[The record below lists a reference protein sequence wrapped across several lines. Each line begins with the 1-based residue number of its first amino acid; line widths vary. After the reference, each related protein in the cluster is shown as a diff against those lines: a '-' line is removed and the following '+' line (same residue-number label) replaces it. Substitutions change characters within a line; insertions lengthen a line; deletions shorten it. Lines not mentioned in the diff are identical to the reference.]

1 MEQLGGG
8 RVCACMCVHVC
19 MRVCGYVCM
28 RACVH
33 VCVCACVCAGMC
45 ACVCVCMCVCV
56 CVCVCWAGVVTQGS
70 ASAPEGARLCVLVSP
85 GKWREVVVSQERF
98 LENGP
103 FPLFLLS
110 FLSLSEK

>member
-1 MEQLGGG
+1 MY
-8 RVCACMCVHVC
+8 VCARVHACV
-19 MRVCGYVCM
+19 RV
-28 RACVH
+28 CVH
-33 VCVCACVCAGMC
+33 VCVCVCVCAGMC
-45 ACVCVCMCVCV
+45 ACVRV

-70 ASAPEGARLCVLVSP
+70 GSAPEGARLCVLVSP